1 MFTLPKIY
9 VCQKSF
15 IDMQIQRLQCFKN
28 HLMGANNKPLSSTAS
43 GDLQVVLKKHPQKT
57 KTENNI
63 EISQKIAYSEYAN
76 EYNWEQ
82 DEIPPQTIQYSKE
95 Q

>member
-15 IDMQIQRLQCFKN
+15 IDMQIQHVQRFKN
-28 HLMGANNKPLSSTAS
+28 HLMGANNKPLSTSTAS
-43 GDLQVVLKKHPQKT
+43 GDPQLVLNKYLQKSKA
-57 KTENNI
+57 ENNI
-63 EISQKIAYSEYAN
+63 EISQKYAN
-76 EYNWEQ
+76 EFNWEQ